1 MKLSEFKTLDKLED
15 EMFLDNKKQT
25 NIPYKAF
32 VPSKINHKWD
42 FNDIQSALDL
52 AEEVMQVITRLDERI
67 NSIADAGIINQ
78 EAIIRMIANKES
90 NESSVIEG
98 TQTMIEDA
106 FSDIKLLAPEKR
118 ENAEELQNYI
128 KALDYGIDNLSK
140 IPLSED
146 KEPGKLPLSERLI
159 KSIHDKLM
167 NGVRGGRKRPGEFK
181 DKQNYIGQ
189 NEADDI
195 SKAIFI
201 PPHPKHT
208 TDLMKDLFELAN
220 QESYRPSYKLII
232 IALLHYQF
240 ETVHPFNDGNGRIGR
255 MIIILYLM
263 QHRIINCKGIYLS
276 AYFQKHRDRYYTYLT
291 EIRETANFKTP
302 TSELNLF
309 NEEWIRYQDNT
320 KKHYLTINKWIE
332 FFLNGLKETA
342 NDGLKVIASSIALK
356 REYIKTIEEKS
367 KDQREYKTMIA
378 ILDAM
383 FEKPFFTAK
392 ELSEISKISSPAVNK
407 VILKFIQLDIL
418 KEVTGYKRNRN
429 YTLWRFVELFR

>member
-1 MKLSEFKTLDKLED
+1 MKLSQFNALDKLEGD
-15 EMFLDNKKQT
+15 VFLDSKKQKH
-25 NIPYKAF
+25 IPYESF
-32 VPSKINHKWD
+32 VPSKVNQEWD
-42 FNDIQSALDL
+42 FNDTQHTLDL
-52 AEEVMQVITRLDERI
+52 AEEVMQAITRLDERI
-67 NSIADAGIINQ
+67 NSIADAGIVNQ

-106 FSDIKLLAPEKR
+106 FCDIKLMAPEKR

-140 IPLSED
+140 IPLSQD

-159 KSIHDKLM
+159 KNIHETLM
-167 NGVRGGRKRPGEFK
+167 NGVRGYRKKPGEFK
-181 DKQNYIGQ
+181 DKQNYISQ

-208 TDLMKDLFELAN
+208 NELMKDLFELAN
-220 QESYRPSYKLII
+220 QEAYRPSHKLII
-232 IALLHYQF
+232 IALIHYQF
-240 ETVHPFNDGNGRIGR
+240 ETIHPFNDGNGRIGR

-263 QHRIINCKGIYLS
+263 QHKIINCKGIYLS
-276 AYFQKHRDRYYTYLT
+276 AYFQRHRDRYYTYLT
-291 EIRETANFKTP
+291 EIRETAHFTNQP
-302 TSELNLF
+302 A
-309 NEEWIRYQDNT
+309 
-320 KKHYLTINKWIE
+320 KHYATITKWIE

-356 REYIKTIEEKS
+356 REYIKIIEENS
-367 KDQREYKTMIA
+367 KDQREYKTMMT
-378 ILDAM
+378 ILDAI

-392 ELSEISKISSPAVNK
+392 ELSEISKISSSTVNK
-407 VILKFIQLDIL
+407 VLLKFMQLDIL

>member
-1 MKLSEFKTLDKLED
+1 MYINDQFVNYMKLSEFKTLDKLED
-15 EMFLDNKKQT
+15 EMFLDSKKQI

-32 VPSKINHKWD
+32 IPSKVNHKWD
-42 FNDIQSALDL
+42 FNDIQSTLDL
-52 AEEVMQVITRLDERI
+52 AEEVMQVVTRLDERI

-159 KSIHDKLM
+159 KSIHEKLM

-220 QESYRPSYKLII
+220 QESYRPSHKLII

-240 ETVHPFNDGNGRIGR
+240 ETIHPFNDGNGRIGR
-255 MIIILYLM
+255 MIIILYLV

-291 EIRETANFKTP
+291 EIRETA
-302 TSELNLF
+302 
-309 NEEWIRYQDNT
+309 
-320 KKHYLTINKWIE
+320 INNKNNDHCLSLIKWIE
-332 FFLNGLKETA
+332 FFLSGLKETA

-407 VILKFIQLDIL
+407 VILKFIELDIL
-418 KEVTGYKRNRN
+418 KEVTGYRRNRN
-429 YTLWRFVELFR
+429 YTLWKFVELFR